1 MDHVQ
6 INKILEDVDKV
17 FNKKTETTELPAVKE
32 RMPLMHRGVF
42 NAAFGF
48 IVGIGYGESMLALA
62 SMQVNAYFIV
72 LFVSALAPVSMTFL
86 IVGIGQINESRKSK
100 TSEAVATAVK
110 NSAVKNS
117 T

>member
-6 INKILEDVDKV
+6 MNKILEDVDKV

-42 NAAFGF
+42 NAACGF
-48 IVGIGYGESMLALA
+48 IVGIGYGEALLALA
-62 SMQVNAYFIV
+62 GLQVSSYFIV

-86 IVGIGQINESRKSK
+86 IVGIGQINEARRLKNADVVSK
-100 TSEAVATAVK
+100 DVR
-110 NSAVKNS
+110 NRRL
-117 T
+117 